1 MTESKDETLAGFKE
15 SFWYGSRNDLH
26 FKFLAKLSDED
37 AGEFFRQLLETL
49 GDAFDTAE
57 YDRVRRLVW
66 EWQVRAYEDHEA
78 VNFRYPDGPFAPA
91 PSLSDATV
99 ALMSA
104 GGVYVEGE
112 DPTGGETQEQAVARI
127 GEYLREPPTLVSI
140 PRDVSPRDLRVRH
153 PGYDVRGAE
162 RDINCVFPIR
172 ALNELATDGVIG
184 KINRRHY
191 SFVGAASQLRL
202 RNEIAPSWG
211 EKLRADGV
219 DVCLLVAT

>member
-1 MTESKDETLAGFKE
+1 MTESKNETLAGFKA

-49 GDAFDTAE
+49 GDTFDTAE
-57 YDRVRRLVW
+57 YDRIRRLVW

-127 GEYLREPPTLVSI
+127 GEYLRESPTLVSI

-172 ALNELATDGVIG
+172 ALNELARDGVIG
-184 KINRRHY
+184 EINRRHY

>member
-140 PRDVSPRDLRVRH
+140 SSDVSPRDLRVRH

-172 ALNELATDGVIG
+172 ALNELARDGVIG
-184 KINRRHY
+184 EINRRHY

>member
-1 MTESKDETLAGFKE
+1 MTESKNETLAGFKE

-37 AGEFFRQLLETL
+37 AGEFFRQLLEAL

-153 PGYDVRGAE
+153 PGCDVRGAE

-172 ALNELATDGVIG
+172 ALNELARDGVIG
-184 KINRRHY
+184 EINRRHY

>member
-1 MTESKDETLAGFKE
+1 MTESKNETLAGFKE

-172 ALNELATDGVIG
+172 ALNELARDGVIG
-184 KINRRHY
+184 EINRRHY

>member
-1 MTESKDETLAGFKE
+1 MNESQGETLAGFKA

-49 GDAFDTAE
+49 GDVFDKAE

-66 EWQVRAYEDHEA
+66 DWQVRAYEDHEA

-172 ALNELATDGVIG
+172 ALNELARDGVIG
-184 KINRRHY
+184 EINRRHY

>member
-1 MTESKDETLAGFKE
+1 
-15 SFWYGSRNDLH
+15 
-26 FKFLAKLSDED
+26 LAKLSDED

-49 GDAFDTAE
+49 GDTFDTAE
-57 YDRVRRLVW
+57 YDRIRRLVW

-172 ALNELATDGVIG
+172 ALNELARDGVIG
-184 KINRRHY
+184 EINRRHY

>member
-1 MTESKDETLAGFKE
+1 MNESQSETLAGFKE

-26 FKFLAKLSDED
+26 FKFLAKLSDEN
-37 AGEFFRQLLETL
+37 AGEFFRQLLEAL

-66 EWQVRAYEDHEA
+66 DWQVRAYEDHEA

-172 ALNELATDGVIG
+172 ALNELARDGVIG
-184 KINRRHY
+184 EINRRHY